1 MYAAA
6 TRAGVKKRVTCHA
19 FRHSFATH
27 VLEAGY
33 DVRQVQTLLGHASLR
48 TTMVYVH
55 VMNKPAVA
63 VQSPLDR
70 LGCRAQLGRGGTA
83 GIDAVLVAS
92 ARSQSRHPRFN
103 LTRAETYRTI
113 HPDQRMNHS
122 AASSSASSQHH
133 QPQRLMAW
141 MESLADPTRLRLLRL
156 LERHELGVA
165 ELCDVLQMP
174 QSTVSRHLKV
184 LGDQKWVRG
193 RRQGTNH
200 LYRTILDELEAGARR
215 LWVLARE
222 QTDAWPAVKQ
232 DRLRLDRLLAEK
244 QGDSQAFFAGAA
256 GEWDRFRRELY
267 GTHFSDAAM
276 LALLP
281 GDYVVADLGCGTGQ
295 VMAQLAPF
303 VKQVIG
309 VDKSPAMLKAARKRL
324 GERKNVDLR
333 KGDLSAVPIDDGTCD
348 AAMLILALT
357 YVADPAAVLAEM
369 ARVLK
374 PDGGRAVIVD
384 LLPHDRE
391 DFRRQLGQT
400 RLGFDAKELE
410 QLLADAGFAHA
421 TVRPLPPEPNA
432 KGPALFLATATR

>member
-1 MYAAA
+1 MNHAA
-6 TRAGVKKRVTCHA
+6 G
-19 FRHSFATH
+19 
-27 VLEAGY
+27 
-33 DVRQVQTLLGHASLR
+33 
-48 TTMVYVH
+48 
-55 VMNKPAVA
+55 P
-63 VQSPLDR
+63 
-70 LGCRAQLGRGGTA
+70 
-83 GIDAVLVAS
+83 AS
-92 ARSQSRHPRFN
+92 AH
-103 LTRAETYRTI
+103 
-113 HPDQRMNHS
+113 
-122 AASSSASSQHH
+122 QHN

-156 LERHELGVA
+156 LERNELGVA

-184 LGDQKWVRG
+184 LADQKWVRG

-244 QGDSQAFFAGAA
+244 QGESQAFFAGAA
-256 GEWDRFRRELY
+256 GEWDRFRGELY
-267 GTHFSDAAM
+267 DRHFSDAAL

-281 GDYVVADLGCGTGQ
+281 GEYVVADLGCGTGQ
-295 VMAQLAPF
+295 VIAQLAPF

-309 VDKSPAMLKAARKRL
+309 VDNSPAMLKAARKRL

-333 KGDLSAVPIDDGTCD
+333 KGDLAAVPIDDEQCD

-374 PDGGRAVIVD
+374 PGGRAVIVD
-384 LLPHDRE
+384 LVPHDRE

-410 QLLADAGFAHA
+410 QLLADAGLSR
-421 TVRPLPPEPNA
+421 TSVRPLPPEPNA
-432 KGPALFLATATR
+432 KGPALFLATATKA